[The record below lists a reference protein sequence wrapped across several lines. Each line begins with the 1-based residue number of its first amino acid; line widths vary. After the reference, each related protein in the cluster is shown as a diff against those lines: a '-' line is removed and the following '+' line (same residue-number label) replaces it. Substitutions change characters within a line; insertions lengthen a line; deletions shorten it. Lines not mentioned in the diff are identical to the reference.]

1 VNVGF
6 QDENESNACFIY
18 EKYFIL
24 SQREKKNRRKDV
36 LCRYA
41 LQMKR
46 EESERAREKKMII
59 HLDNNYY
66 QHR

>member
-1 VNVGF
+1 MLVSSMRNISF
-6 QDENESNACFIY
+6 F
-18 EKYFIL
+18 L
-24 SQREKKNRRKDV
+24 REREKNRRKDV